1 MVGGVVVGGVVLGG
15 VVVVVVGGGG
25 GGDVVV
31 LVVVLGRGLVVDGG
45 RGLVVVVGTAVVVG
59 ASVTDGTSG
68 ARPGRLD
75 GTGNGSRV
83 VPVAGGMSSDV
94 GALAQP
100 STPSVSTTAPAA
112 SAPVR
117 RKRTCKE
124 AAPIERRR

>member
-1 MVGGVVVGGVVLGG
+1 MVTTGGVVVL
-15 VVVVVVGGGG
+15 VVVGGRR
-25 GGDVVV
+25 
-31 LVVVLGRGLVVDGG
+31 VVVLGRGLT
-45 RGLVVVVGTAVVVG
+45 VVVVGATVVIVSV
-59 ASVTDGTSG
+59 SVTDGTSG
-68 ARPGRLD
+68 ASPGRLD

-83 VPVAGGMSSDV
+83 VSVAGGMSPDV

-100 STPSVSTTAPAA
+100 RTPSVSATAPAA